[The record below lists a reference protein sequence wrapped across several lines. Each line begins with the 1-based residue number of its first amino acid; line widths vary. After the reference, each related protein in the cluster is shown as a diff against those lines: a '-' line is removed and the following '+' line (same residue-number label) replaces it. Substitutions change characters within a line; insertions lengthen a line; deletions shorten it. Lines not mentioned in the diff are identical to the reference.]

1 MCDVLLVLLVF
12 FISITA
18 TSALRSD
25 RAIELPVG
33 PNATKKATARSEA
46 LINVKWVPEKSAGVV
61 AIESKVITELP
72 AVTEMLAP
80 RSKVDPNY
88 RVVIRAD
95 RKTPAQYVEKVMP
108 ACAEAGIT
116 DIAFSVLNRDCHAHS
131 LRTREIWVSDHP
143 MVDDLYPHPVLHVPA
158 ALSRSRTNSS
168 QAARSHVA
176 GPADAHARRTSS
188 KSKKW

>member
-25 RAIELPVG
+25 KAIELPVG
-33 PNATKKATARSEA
+33 PNATKNATARSEA
-46 LINVKWVPEKSAGVV
+46 LINVKWVPEHPLEWLPSRARL
-61 AIESKVITELP
+61 SCELP
-72 AVTEMLAP
+72 AVTEMLAL

-95 RKTPAQYVEKVMP
+95 RKTPAQYVEKVMA

-116 DIAFSVLNRDCHAHS
+116 DIAFSVLNH
-131 LRTREIWVSDHP
+131 E
-143 MVDDLYPHPVLHVPA
+143 
-158 ALSRSRTNSS
+158 
-168 QAARSHVA
+168 
-176 GPADAHARRTSS
+176 
-188 KSKKW
+188 

>member
-1 MCDVLLVLLVF
+1 MPGLFDSPFGLRDMKIRTPHVEELGFQIAPMCDVLLVLLVF

-25 RAIELPVG
+25 RAIELPVV

-61 AIESKVITELP
+61 AIESKVLTDLP
-72 AVTEMLAP
+72 EVTQMLSP
-80 RSKVDPNY
+80 RSKTDPTY

-95 RKTPAQYVEKVMP
+95 RKTPAQYVEKVMA

-116 DIAFSVLNRDCHAHS
+116 DIAFSVLNR
-131 LRTREIWVSDHP
+131 E
-143 MVDDLYPHPVLHVPA
+143 
-158 ALSRSRTNSS
+158 
-168 QAARSHVA
+168 
-176 GPADAHARRTSS
+176 
-188 KSKKW
+188 